1 MVKCWSRINKE
12 KALYTRIQENPENIS
27 ISFCS
32 MENIYT
38 LPHIDGNLT
47 YLGNTSE
54 FWNTETKLDQKLK
67 RIYVNLRDGGKIT
80 VFDESTIRILYSVNI
95 PRYGSF
101 VETCHSWDIRDF
113 NLVQSIEVLSKKSL
127 TVYVHLTGQLFY
139 PGRQGLSAVT
149 SQTIDP

>member
-12 KALYTRIQENPENIS
+12 KALYTRIQENPENIF

-139 PGRQGLSAVT
+139 PGRQGFSAVT

>member
-101 VETCHSWDIRDF
+101 VETCHSWDIGEF
-113 NLVQSIEVLSKKSL
+113 NLVQSIEVLNKKSL
-127 TVYVHLTGQLFY
+127 KVYVHLTGQLFY
-139 PGRQGLSAVT
+139 PGRQGFSAVT

>member
-113 NLVQSIEVLSKKSL
+113 NLVQSIEVWSKKSL

-139 PGRQGLSAVT
+139 PGRQGFSAVT

>member
-54 FWNTETKLDQKLK
+54 FWNTETKLKQKLK
-67 RIYVNLRDGGKIT
+67 HIYVNLRDGGKIT

>member
-27 ISFCS
+27 ISFCL

-127 TVYVHLTGQLFY
+127 TVYVHLTGQLFN
-139 PGRQGLSAVT
+139 PGRQGFSAVT